1 MRDLMFAMAML
12 LAIPLAI
19 ARPINAYYLWGWTA
33 VLIPTSYFYGFMASA
48 RLNLVFAVL
57 TLALVALG
65 RVKWSDYQP
74 NRVTWLYLLFLAHAT
89 MAFLLGYEGN
99 PDNARYYEFL
109 AKIMVFCLLMPLFI
123 NSRLRMHVLLLV
135 IVLGLGLHGVLEGL
149 KTISSGGAHNMYGPA
164 GTMIS
169 DRNHLST
176 ALALVLPIIYYLHFY
191 SANRLVRAGMLL
203 AFALVALAIMGGGS
217 RGGFVAL
224 AIVGIWLFM
233 TSRHRLRTLLFVGV
247 LGLAFYYF
255 GADLWT
261 DRLSTIQDANED
273 ASFMG
278 RVVAWKV
285 SSAIALNHPIFGAGF
300 HAVQVNAIWDIFKYS
315 PGLLGFLDLPVPTFS
330 AKAAHSIYFEVM
342 GDMGF
347 VGLFLFLTILLQS
360 IHSRFAIKRM
370 VKQLGTSKYLWARDL
385 ADMLMLSVLA
395 YMVGGAAVSL
405 GYFEVVYMVIMLME
419 LLRLHVAREMATHT
433 RFSTEHSTAAT
444 PSPARPSASGG
455 TKPSEKGG

>member
-33 VLIPTSYFYGFMASA
+33 VLIPTSFFYGFMANA
-48 RLNLVFAVL
+48 RLNLFFAIL

-123 NSRLRMHVLLLV
+123 NSRLRMHVMLLV
-135 IVLGLGLHGVLEGL
+135 IVLGLGLHGVLNGL
-149 KTISSGGAHNMYGPA
+149 KTLASAGGHNMTGPE
-164 GTMIS
+164 GTMIF

-176 ALALVLPIIYYLHFY
+176 ALALVLPIIFYLHTY
-191 SANRLVRAGMLL
+191 TESKLVRLGFLG
-203 AFALVALAIMGGGS
+203 AFAVVALAIMGGGS

-224 AIVGIWLFM
+224 AVVGAWLIM
-233 TSRHRLRTLLFVGV
+233 TSRHRFRTLLFVCV
-247 LGLAFYYF
+247 LGFAFYYF
-255 GADLWT
+255 GAELWA

-278 RVVAWKV
+278 RVIAWKV
-285 SSAIALNHPIFGAGF
+285 SSAIALSHPVFGAGF

-347 VGLFLFLTILLQS
+347 VGLFLFLSILLQS

-370 VKQLGTSKYLWARDL
+370 VKQLGGTRYLWARDL
-385 ADMLMLSVLA
+385 ADMLMLSVIA
-395 YMVGGAAVSL
+395 YMAGGAAVSL
-405 GYFEVVYMVIMLME
+405 GYFEVIYMVIMLLE
-419 LLRLHVAREMATHT
+419 LLRLHVAREVAANS
-433 RFSTEHSTAAT
+433 RRLAEHSAAVY
-444 PSPARPSASGG
+444 PSPANPSASRGNTPNVNGG
-455 TKPSEKGG
+455 

>member
-33 VLIPTSYFYGFMASA
+33 VLIPTSFFYGFMASA
-48 RLNLVFAVL
+48 RMNLVFAVL

-123 NSRLRMHVLLLV
+123 NSRLRMHVMLLV

-149 KTISSGGAHNMYGPA
+149 KTILSGGAHNMYGPA

-191 SANRLVRAGMLL
+191 SASRLIRAGMLV
-203 AFALVALAIMGGGS
+203 AFGLVALAIMGGGS

-224 AIVGIWLFM
+224 AIVAIWLFM
-233 TSRHRLRTLLFVGV
+233 TSRHRFRTLVFVCL
-247 LGLAFYYF
+247 LGFVFYYF
-255 GADLWT
+255 GAELWA
-261 DRLSTIQDANED
+261 DRLSTIQDAKED
-273 ASFMG
+273 ESFMG
-278 RVVAWKV
+278 RVIAWKV
-285 SSAIALNHPIFGAGF
+285 SSAIALSHPIFGAGF

-315 PGLLGFLDLPVPTFS
+315 PGLFGFLDLPVPTFT

-370 VKQLGTSKYLWARDL
+370 VKQLGGTRCLWARDL
-385 ADMLMLSVLA
+385 ADMLMLSVIA

-419 LLRLHVAREMATHT
+419 LLRLHVAREV
-433 RFSTEHSTAAT
+433 AANSRRLADHPAAIS
-444 PSPARPSASGG
+444 PSPANPSASRGITPNVSGG
-455 TKPSEKGG
+455 

>member
-1 MRDLMFAMAML
+1 MRDLMFAMLML

-33 VLIPTSYFYGFMASA
+33 VLIPTSFFYGFMVNA
-48 RLNLVFAVL
+48 RLNLFFAIL

-65 RVKWSDYQP
+65 RVKWKDYQP

-123 NSRLRMHVLLLV
+123 NSRLRMHVMLLV
-135 IVLGLGLHGVLEGL
+135 IVLGLGIHGVLNGL
-149 KTISSGGAHNMYGPA
+149 KTLASAGGHNMTGPE
-164 GTMIS
+164 GTMIF

-176 ALALVLPIIYYLHFY
+176 ALALLLPIIFYLYTYTESKLF
-191 SANRLVRAGMLL
+191 RLGFIG
-203 AFALVALAIMGGGS
+203 AFAAVALAIMGGGS

-224 AIVGIWLFM
+224 AVVSIWLIM
-233 TSRHRLRTLLFVGV
+233 TSRHRFRTLLFVSV
-247 LGLAFYYF
+247 LGFAFYYF
-255 GADLWT
+255 GAGLWA
-261 DRLSTIQDANED
+261 DRLSTIQEANED

-285 SSAIALNHPIFGAGF
+285 SSAIALNHPVFGGGF
-300 HAVQVNAIWDIFKYS
+300 HAVQVQYVWDMFKTQPS
-315 PGLLGFLDLPVPTFS
+315 LLGFLNLPAPEFS
-330 AKAAHSIYFEVM
+330 AKAAHSVYFEVM

-347 VGLFLFLTILLQS
+347 VGLILFLTILLQS

-370 VKQLGTSKYLWARDL
+370 VKQLGGTRHLWARDL
-385 ADMLMLSVLA
+385 ADMLMLSVIA
-395 YMVGGAAVSL
+395 YMAGGAAVSL
-405 GYFEVVYMVIMLME
+405 GYFEVIYTVIMLME
-419 LLRLHVAREMATHT
+419 LLRLHVAREVNAHT
-433 RFSTEHSTAAT
+433 RRLAEHSAAIS
-444 PSPARPSASGG
+444 PSPVNSSTSRGTTPNVNGG
-455 TKPSEKGG
+455 

>member
-33 VLIPTSYFYGFMASA
+33 VLIPTSFFYGFMANA
-48 RLNLVFAVL
+48 RMNLVFAVL
-57 TLALVALG
+57 TLTLVALG

-123 NSRLRMHVLLLV
+123 NSRLRMHVMLLV
-135 IVLGLGLHGVLEGL
+135 IVLGLGLHGVLNGL
-149 KTISSGGAHNMYGPA
+149 KTLASAGGHLMLGPD

-176 ALALVLPIIYYLHFY
+176 ALALVLPIIFYLY
-191 SANRLVRAGMLL
+191 MYTESKLMRLGFLG
-203 AFALVALAIMGGGS
+203 AFAVVALAIMGGGS

-224 AIVGIWLFM
+224 AVVGVWLIM
-233 TSRHRLRTLLFVGV
+233 TSRHRVRTLMFVGV
-247 LGLAFYYF
+247 LGFAFYYF
-255 GADLWT
+255 GAGLWA
-261 DRLSTIQDANED
+261 DRLSSIQEANED

-278 RVVAWKV
+278 RVIAWKI
-285 SSAIALNHPIFGAGF
+285 SSALALNHPVFGAGF
-300 HAVQVNAIWDIFKYS
+300 HAVQVQYVWDMFKTS
-315 PGLLGFLDLPVPTFS
+315 PSLLGFLDLPVPEFS

-342 GDMGF
+342 GDMGL
-347 VGLFLFLTILLQS
+347 VGFFLFMTILLQS

-370 VKQLGTSKYLWARDL
+370 VEKLGRGYLWARDM
-385 ADMLMLSVLA
+385 ADMLMLAVIA
-395 YMVGGAAVSL
+395 YMAGGAAVSL
-405 GYFEVVYMVIMLME
+405 AYFEVIYMVVMLME
-419 LLRLHVAREMATHT
+419 LLRLHMVRVQDASVTVARSLV
-433 RFSTEHSTAAT
+433 R
-444 PSPARPSASGG
+444 G
-455 TKPSEKGG
+455 

>member
-33 VLIPTSYFYGFMASA
+33 VLIPTSYFYGFMANA
-48 RLNLVFAVL
+48 RLNFVFAVL
-57 TLALVALG
+57 TLTLVALG
-65 RVKWSDYQP
+65 RVKWKDYQS

-123 NSRLRMHVLLLV
+123 NSRLRMHVMLLV

-149 KTISSGGAHNMYGPA
+149 KTVASGGAHNMQGPA

-191 SANRLVRAGMLL
+191 SANRLIRAGMLV

-217 RGGFVAL
+217 RGGFLAL
-224 AIVGIWLFM
+224 AIVGVWLFM
-233 TSRHRLRTLLFVGV
+233 TSRHRLRTLMFVGV
-247 LGLAFYYF
+247 LGVALYYF

-261 DRLSTIQDANED
+261 ARLSTIQEANED

-278 RVVAWKV
+278 RVIAWKV
-285 SSAIALNHPIFGAGF
+285 SSAIALSHPIFGAGF
-300 HAVQVNAIWDIFKYS
+300 HAVQVNEIWDVFKYS
-315 PGLLGFLDLPVPTFS
+315 PGFFGFLDLPVPTFS
-330 AKAAHSIYFEVM
+330 AKAAHSIYFEVL

-347 VGLFLFLTILLQS
+347 IGFFLFLAILLQS

-370 VKQLGTSKYLWARDL
+370 VNQLGGTRYLWARDL
-385 ADMLMLSVLA
+385 ADMLMLSVIA
-395 YMVGGAAVSL
+395 YMAGGAGVSL
-405 GYFEVVYMVIMLME
+405 GYFEVIYMVIMLME
-419 LLRLHVAREMATHT
+419 LLRLHVAKEMAAHAG
-433 RFSTEHSTAAT
+433 RLERSSTPGA
-444 PSPARPSASGG
+444 PQSASPSLIEKL
-455 TKPSEKGG
+455 TKT